1 LEIPTPNSEDT
12 VSDIAGTRGGEFAA
26 IGRIRRRLEGR
37 FPGPRPGEVWI
48 GDDAAVL
55 DDLGGRLLLS
65 TDLTVAGVHADLE
78 VMGLDDLGWRAFAA
92 AVSDIAAMGGAP
104 GHALVGVAGPP
115 STDLELLY
123 EGIGSAAE
131 AHGCPV
137 VGGDLS
143 TAADLVV
150 SVSVTGWVSEPPPA
164 VLRSG
169 AGPGDVLFVTGA
181 LGASAAGLRV
191 LRSRRRPSAGAAGG
205 SAAGG
210 GAVAEAAEPFDD
222 ALVRAHLRPRALLA
236 EGRVARIARA
246 SAMIDVSD
254 GLAADLG
261 HLADASGVG
270 FELEEVPV
278 ATGASRDEALGG
290 GEDYEL
296 VIAAREPDA
305 VVAAFVSAGLPAPI
319 SIGVCVADPSRRT
332 LRGALLRSAGFEH
345 PWD

>member
-1 LEIPTPNSEDT
+1 M
-12 VSDIAGTRGGEFAA
+12 
-26 IGRIRRRLEGR
+26 
-37 FPGPRPGEVWI
+37 
-48 GDDAAVL
+48 
-55 DDLGGRLLLS
+55 LLA

-78 VMGLDDLGWRAFAA
+78 VMGLEDLGWRALVA

-115 STDLELLY
+115 SSDLDLLY

-143 TAADLVV
+143 TARELVV
-150 SVSVTGWVSEPPPA
+150 SVAVTGRVQDPPPP

-169 AGPGDVLFVTGA
+169 ASPGDFLLVTGA

-191 LRSRRRPSAGAAGG
+191 LRERRRGRARAGDSPREAIGTEG
-205 SAAGG
+205 SV
-210 GAVAEAAEPFDD
+210 GALGRKPLSETRGTEAA
-222 ALVRAHLRPRALLA
+222 LVAAHVRPHARLK
-236 EGRVARIARA
+236 EGEIARREGA

-261 HLADASGVG
+261 HLAEASGVG
-270 FELEEVPV
+270 FELGEVPV
-278 ATGASRDEALGG
+278 AAGALEDEALGG

-296 VIAAREPDA
+296 LIAVPDPDR
-305 VVAAFVSAGLPAPI
+305 VVAAFVAAGLSVPI
-319 SIGVCVADPSRRT
+319 PIGVCTDDPALRTFRGVALPVV
-332 LRGALLRSAGFEH
+332 GFEH
-345 PWD
+345 PWE